1 MRPNTL
7 SLNQRNALV
16 PNHPYH
22 VVVSWTR
29 REKASSR
36 ELSDIRRVY
45 INWRTPIEYDSDLS
59 EIEAQLRSAL
69 QEEQML
75 NPDSK
80 SNQLMENR
88 VQIMS
93 WQPLLGA
100 DRPGSDKA

>member
-1 MRPNTL
+1 M
-7 SLNQRNALV
+7 S
-16 PNHPYH
+16 NHPYH

-29 REKASSR
+29 REKAGSPAQ
-36 ELSDIRRVY
+36 SDIRRVY

-75 NPDSK
+75 SLNSN
-80 SNQLMENR
+80 SNQLIENR

-100 DRPGSDKA
+100 DRPGTDKV